1 MIREEIDTS
10 RFQTFCDQKEKLTYH
25 HSHLFFFCPKN
36 EILSPPQRGVLMS
49 NSRIK
54 IVCWRLLY
62 WLKSQYRTVFL
73 KYFPFLQN
81 TAGKNPPKIAKYD
94 FSRELKEKLREESRG
109 EILNIEKRKRNFLQ
123 NLKFREENKN
133 MFFKILTIEIIS
145 RN

>member
-1 MIREEIDTS
+1 
-10 RFQTFCDQKEKLTYH
+10 
-25 HSHLFFFCPKN
+25 
-36 EILSPPQRGVLMS
+36 MS

-94 FSRELKEKLREESRG
+94 FSRELKEKLREEARG
-109 EILNIEKRKRNFLQ
+109 ESEFFLSKYWILR
-123 NLKFREENKN
+123 REREI
-133 MFFKILTIEIIS
+133 FFKISNLVNVCFENLNPSYFGNRLKDDIFIHGTNKYWDEFTSALLKSIHMS
-145 RN
+145 NSKT